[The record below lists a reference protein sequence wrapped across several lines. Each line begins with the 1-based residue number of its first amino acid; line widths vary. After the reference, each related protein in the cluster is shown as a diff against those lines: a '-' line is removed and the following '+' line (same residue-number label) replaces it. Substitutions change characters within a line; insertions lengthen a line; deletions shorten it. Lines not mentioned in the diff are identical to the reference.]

1 VCPQIA
7 ASGLEPGKQYALSL
21 TGLSAQKLM
30 TFTPAIGGIAIAQ
43 TLGPLKRVVS
53 IDHSSAAGTLE
64 VRSADGKELVL
75 QQKE

>member
-1 VCPQIA
+1 
-7 ASGLEPGKQYALSL
+7 
-21 TGLSAQKLM
+21 M